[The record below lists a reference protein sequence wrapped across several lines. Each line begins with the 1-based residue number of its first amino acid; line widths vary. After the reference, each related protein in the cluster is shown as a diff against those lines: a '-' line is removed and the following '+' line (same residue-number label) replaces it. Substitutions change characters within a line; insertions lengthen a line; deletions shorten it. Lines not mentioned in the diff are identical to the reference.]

1 MKKAIDFI
9 KRIEWDKIS
18 VATYVRYILMII
30 SVINIIITRLGCN
43 PIEVSETE
51 LYQTVSDIITVVVL
65 IVNTWCNNS
74 VSPEAIAADAA
85 LLASKCLNNDAAT
98 DTESE
103 DTTESDK

>member
-1 MKKAIDFI
+1 MKKFVDFI

-30 SVINIIITRLGCN
+30 SVLNIILTRLGCN

-74 VSPEAIAADAA
+74 VTPEAIAADLV
-85 LLASKCLNNDAAT
+85 LLSSKSGDTTAAT
-98 DTESE
+98 DSKET
-103 DTTESDK
+103 DTDK